1 MFYDVYCD
9 LCARRKISP
18 TRAAIEI
25 GLSKGTPT
33 TWKKMGTTPQA
44 AQLQKIAD
52 YFGVTVD
59 YLLGNEQKEKPATNE
74 GDEPLE
80 DCIVLHMDGKTKR
93 YKFTQKQ
100 LDLMAEMIK
109 QLGEEK
115 D

>member
-1 MFYDVYCD
+1 M
-9 LCARRKISP
+9 
-18 TRAAIEI
+18 
-25 GLSKGTPT
+25 GLSRSLAAK
-33 TWKKMGTTPQA
+33 WKNTGANPSA
-44 AQLQKIAD
+44 EVLPKIAA

-59 YLLGNEQKEKPATNE
+59 YLLGNEQKEKPATDE

>member
-1 MFYDVYCD
+1 MFFDVYKD
-9 LCARRKISP
+9 LCKQRNISP
-18 TRAAIEI
+18 SAAAIEMGI
-25 GLSKGTPT
+25 NKGTVSV
-33 TWKKMGTTPQA
+33 WKNKGITPQTQ
-44 AQLQKIAD
+44 QLQKIAD
-52 YFGVTVD
+52 YFGVSVD
-59 YLLGNEQKEKPATNE
+59 YLLGKEPKEKPATDE

-109 QLGEEK
+109 QLGKEK